1 MGFIR
6 SRIIRW
12 GLLAP
17 LLAVL
22 AACGADPLAIDQ
34 ALKDNRLD
42 ATFVNTGGGSS
53 GDVCVGTFK
62 HAQGESF
69 NLQIP
74 TGTVLRNSDS
84 SRESFVIVRLKGE
97 LESVSSKQYRERKSI
112 VLSSG
117 DEFIGGLECYS
128 LDAMLGSP
136 ESGDTFSV
144 DGVVSGDTKAVV
156 EALENDDNLAGN
168 QIAVWA
174 TTDDLTRDDLESV
187 GYTATDSDI
196 AAAKKIIEK
205 AKLDPANFKI
215 FQ

>member
-1 MGFIR
+1 MSFIR
-6 SRIIRW
+6 SRMMRW

-17 LLAVL
+17 LLVVLL

-34 ALKDNRLD
+34 ALKDSRLD
-42 ATFVNTGGGSS
+42 ATFTNTGGSS

-74 TGTVLRNSDS
+74 TGTVLRNGDD

-144 DGVVSGDTKAVV
+144 DGTVSGDTKAVV

-174 TTDDLTRDDLESV
+174 TTDDLTRDDLDAI
-187 GYTATDSDI
+187 GYAFKDTDIDV
-196 AAAKKIIEK
+196 AKKIVEK

>member
-12 GLLAP
+12 GMLAP

-34 ALKDNRLD
+34 ALKDSRVD
-42 ATFVNTGGGSS
+42 ATFVSTGGSS

-74 TGTVLRNSDS
+74 TGTVLRNDDS
-84 SRESFVIVRLKGE
+84 NHESFVVVRLKGE
-97 LESVSSKQYRERKSI
+97 LQSVSSKMYTEKKAI
-112 VLSSG
+112 ILSSG

-128 LDAMLGSP
+128 LDALLESP
-136 ESGDTFSV
+136 ESSDSFSV

-156 EALENDDNLAGN
+156 EALENDDNLAAN

-174 TTDDLTRDDLESV
+174 TTDDLTRDDLDLI
-187 GYTATDSDI
+187 GYTFKDSDI
-196 AAAKKIIEK
+196 DAAKQIVEK
-205 AKLDPANFKI
+205 AKLDPASFKI